1 MKKNNI
7 VIIVITILALA
18 LLPIGIFIGQEY
30 SQIKTSQTIA
40 ILEYKVKESKADWRS
55 TMDRAIAMKGE
66 HEAVVAAL
74 SDRLDKPII
83 VEKVIEKPVA
93 IYVDRYT
100 NTLISFNPIA
110 TPQELARAKEAI
122 RYGRASHQ
130 QFVDNPWLQNIH
142 SGGTE
147 FNIYWVENY
156 DLFRTLIE
164 RAYGEGK

>member
-7 VIIVITILALA
+7 VITILALS
-18 LLPIGIFIGQEY
+18 LLPIGFYLGVEY
-30 SQIKTSQTIA
+30 NQLETDQTIA
-40 ILEYKVKESKADWRS
+40 TLKKKVDNYHIDLSRTLGNMIIMKSDYEVLVSK
-55 TMDRAIAMKGE
+55 IAN
-66 HEAVVAAL
+66 
-74 SDRLDKPII
+74 RLDNPII

-130 QFVDNPWLQNIH
+130 QFVDNPWLQNAY
-142 SGGTE
+142 SGDVE
-147 FNIYWVENY
+147 FNILWVENY
-156 DLFRTLIE
+156 DLFKELIE
-164 RAYGEGK
+164 RAYGRGK

>member
-7 VIIVITILALA
+7 VITVITILALS
-18 LLPIGIFIGQEY
+18 LLPIGIVIGQEY
-30 SQIKTSQTIA
+30 NQIKTSQTIA

-55 TMDRAIAMKGE
+55 TMNRALAMKGE
-66 HEAVVAAL
+66 YEAVVAAL

-130 QFVDNPWLQNIH
+130 QFVDNPWLQNAY
-142 SGGTE
+142 SGDVE
-147 FNIYWVENY
+147 FNILWVENY
-156 DLFRTLIE
+156 DLFKELIE
-164 RAYGEGK
+164 RAYGRGK